1 MGVQIPNPPLR
12 EIEPEQMI
20 SREDAAARWHFDPKT
35 IDLWVKRERIEP
47 LAIGGGGPQM
57 FYLPALAEAE
67 YDSWLNGAYRAWRG
81 GRHPDWRPCRK
92 VAA

>member
-1 MGVQIPNPPLR
+1 VEIQFPNPPLR
-12 EIEPEQMI
+12 DITPNQLI
-20 SREDAAARWHFDPKT
+20 TREDAAARWRFDPKT
-35 IDLWVKRERIEP
+35 IDLWVKRHRVQP
-47 LAIGGGGPQM
+47 LDIGPGPQT

-81 GRHPDWRPCRK
+81 GRHPDWRPCHK